1 MRKWFQPEI
10 DFLTRNWE
18 NYTAFFLHL
27 IVIDWIW
34 KVLEINF
41 LGKENGNTPDSILLV
56 MICGYITWILR

>member
-1 MRKWFQPEI
+1 MRVIINGEHY
-10 DFLTRNWE
+10 LTL
-18 NYTAFFLHL
+18 TFFLHL

-56 MICGYITWILR
+56 LICGYITWILR

>member
-1 MRKWFQPEI
+1 MRVIINGEHYLTFT
-10 DFLTRNWE
+10 FL
-18 NYTAFFLHL
+18 LHL

>member
-1 MRKWFQPEI
+1 MRVIINGEHY
-10 DFLTRNWE
+10 LTF
-18 NYTAFFLHL
+18 TFFLNL

-41 LGKENGNTPDSILLV
+41 LGKENGNTNGNTPDSILLV